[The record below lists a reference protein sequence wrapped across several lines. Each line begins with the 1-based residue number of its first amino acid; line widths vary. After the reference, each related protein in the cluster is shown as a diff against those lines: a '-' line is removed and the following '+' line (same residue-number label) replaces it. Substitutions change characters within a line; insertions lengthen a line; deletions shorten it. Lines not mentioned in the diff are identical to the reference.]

1 MDVAPRSTAPRHLH
15 GVLLSLA
22 TGIAIMNV
30 YYRDLAHLVN
40 VALQLLFYL
49 TPILYTTDFIPESWR
64 GIPCAKR

>member
-1 MDVAPRSTAPRHLH
+1 
-15 GVLLSLA
+15 
-22 TGIAIMNV
+22 MNV